1 MKKKQLR
8 LEFIRQAVAASEIEL
23 QEDLLALLL
32 ENGFDATQAT
42 LSRDLK
48 ELKIAKMP
56 NSDGRYC
63 YRLHRETDVR
73 VSALR
78 NAVQLSAGEVSL
90 EFSQNIAV
98 LRTMPG
104 YASVVAANIDA
115 CCNAD
120 VLGTIAGDDTVMIVL
135 RENVARRDFAKNLK
149 TVIPSLIYSF

>member
-8 LEFIRQAVAASEIEL
+8 LDFIRKAVASSEIEL
-23 QEDLLALLL
+23 QEDLLSMLI

-56 NSDGRYC
+56 NSDGHYC
-63 YRLHRETDVR
+63 YRLHREADVR

-78 NAVQLSAGEVSL
+78 NTVRLEAGEVSL
-90 EFSQNIAV
+90 EFSHNIAV

-115 CCNAD
+115 CTEAD
-120 VLGTIAGDDTVMIVL
+120 VLGTIAGDDTVMVVL
-135 RENVARRDFAKNLK
+135 RENVVRAEFAKKLR
-149 TVIPSLIYSF
+149 TVISNLIYSL